1 MTTTV
6 DPFVT
11 SAERLCLT
19 LERLGDALVDLD
31 TSTLL
36 ETEDTLNRL
45 TAVLAS
51 AEAPEDMSR
60 LEPLIRRTRE
70 ALRRCERL
78 GASYRHVANVRLQL
92 CMGTSY
98 GPTGARLDGDA
109 TLREVA

>member
-1 MTTTV
+1 MTSTES
-6 DPFVT
+6 FVT

-45 TAVLAS
+45 VAVLS
-51 AEAPEDMSR
+51 STEAPDDMAR
-60 LEPLIRRTRE
+60 LEPLIRRTRD

-98 GPTGARLDGDA
+98 GPNGPRLDGESA
-109 TLREVA
+109 LREVA